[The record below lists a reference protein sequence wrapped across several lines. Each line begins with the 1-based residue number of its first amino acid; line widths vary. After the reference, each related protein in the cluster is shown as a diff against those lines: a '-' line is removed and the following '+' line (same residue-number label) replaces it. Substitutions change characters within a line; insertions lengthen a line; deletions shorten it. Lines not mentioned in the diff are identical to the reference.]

1 MSYGVLDNPFRGEF
15 IFLKDNQA
23 ANTTWTSTPFSG
35 AFTPTGGST
44 INITLHW
51 KFTILQKDVSLTV
64 NGTPYANT
72 IQVKQEL
79 EVQNG
84 ATWILAFYYQ
94 NYFARD
100 KGLIKQEL
108 YDMSTGTPAIL
119 YTDNVKRLVIY

>member
-1 MSYGVLDNPFRGEF
+1 VNS
-15 IFLKDNQA
+15 
-23 ANTTWTSTPFSG
+23 TWTSAPFSG

-44 INITLHW
+44 INLTLHW
-51 KFTILQKDVSLTV
+51 KFTIVQQNASVTV
-64 NGTPYANT
+64 NGTSYANT

-108 YDMSTGTPAIL
+108 YQYDNTTSTSTLL